1 MTEERAAKIN
11 GVLDKRQNDITV
23 IMENVKDP
31 HNIAAVMRTCDAI
44 GISEIFVLNTN
55 ATTHKRFGTKS
66 SSSAQKW
73 MKTNQYTDMKACLDA
88 VRSKY
93 KTILATHLNAEAKSI
108 HETDFTQS
116 CALVFGNE
124 KKGVSNELLAQCDGN
139 LLIPQVGMISSL
151 NISVACAVTIYEAFR
166 QKNLANH
173 YAQRKLNTTEI
184 AALTDFWNISEKL

>member
-44 GISEIFVLNTN
+44 GISEIYVLNTTLN
-55 ATTHKRFGTKS
+55 THKRFGTRS

-73 MKTNQYTDMKACLDA
+73 MKTNQYTNLDECLAA

-93 KTILATHLNAEAKSI
+93 NRILATHLNAEAKSI
-108 HETDFTQS
+108 YETDFTQS
-116 CALVFGNE
+116 VALVFGNE
-124 KKGVSNELLAQCDGN
+124 KLGVSNELLAQCDGN

-166 QKNLANH
+166 QKNLAKH
-173 YAQRKLNTTEI
+173 YDQRKLDLAEVN
-184 AALTDFWNISEKL
+184 ALTDFWNISEKL

>member
-1 MTEERAAKIN
+1 MTEKRAAKIN

-44 GISEIFVLNTN
+44 GISEIYVLNTTLN
-55 ATTHKRFGTKS
+55 THKRFGTRS

-73 MKTNQYTDMKACLDA
+73 MKTNQYTNLDECLAA

-93 KTILATHLNAEAKSI
+93 NRILATHLNAEAKSI
-108 HETDFTQS
+108 YETDFTQS
-116 CALVFGNE
+116 VALVFGNE
-124 KKGVSNELLAQCDGN
+124 KLGVSNELLEQCDGN

-166 QKNLANH
+166 QKNLAKH
-173 YAQRKLNTTEI
+173 YDQRKLDLAEVN
-184 AALTDFWNISEKL
+184 ALTDFWNISEKL